1 MSQSN
6 APIPLDSLMHVI
18 RAEYR
23 EMPDMRLTV
32 PQFRRLWHLD
42 SDACE
47 HVMAHLIA
55 EGFLGKDHASRL
67 YLNASAGP

>member
-6 APIPLDSLMHVI
+6 ALTPLDSLMHVI

-32 PQFRRLWHLD
+32 TQFRRLWHLD

-47 HVMAHLIA
+47 HVMAHLIE
-55 EGFLGKDHASRL
+55 EGFLGRDHASRL
-67 YLNASAGP
+67 CMNARARP